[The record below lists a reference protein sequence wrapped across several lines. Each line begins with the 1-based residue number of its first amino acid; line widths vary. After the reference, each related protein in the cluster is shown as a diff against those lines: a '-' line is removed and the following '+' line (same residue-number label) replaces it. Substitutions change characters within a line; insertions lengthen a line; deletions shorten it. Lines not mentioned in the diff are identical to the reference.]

1 MSVVSKLTNNG
12 IEFSDRDLVHVIQIL
27 KSCDNLDKKE
37 DEIVEFYKKKI
48 LILHTAEG
56 KRIYAKT
63 LMQKRYL
70 ELLESSSILFVTG
83 SAGTGKTYLAVA
95 YAVSKL
101 KKNLKSLTY
110 TPKNINDTRKSIKDN
125 LKIIDETLRQE
136 VKDYSINYGYNYFPE
151 KVYKGIYYEEG
162 EYESLVI
169 TLGEGIGNNFWCV
182 LFPPLCLIDEEQDEV
197 EYTTFIKELIDKYF

>member
-1 MSVVSKLTNNG
+1 MKKTLILIAIIIVVMSLSKNDT
-12 IEFSDRDLVHVIQIL
+12 IIIPKESIRFRVIAN
-27 KSCDNLDKKE
+27 SNTKE
-37 DEIVEFYKKKI
+37 DQMIKEKV
-48 LILHTAEG
+48 
-56 KRIYAKT
+56 
-63 LMQKRYL
+63 
-70 ELLESSSILFVTG
+70 
-83 SAGTGKTYLAVA
+83 
-95 YAVSKL
+95 VSKL
-101 KKNLKSLTY
+101 KKSLSSLTY

-125 LKIIDETLRQE
+125 LKIIDETIRQE

>member
-1 MSVVSKLTNNG
+1 MK
-12 IEFSDRDLVHVIQIL
+12 
-27 KSCDNLDKKE
+27 
-37 DEIVEFYKKKI
+37 
-48 LILHTAEG
+48 
-56 KRIYAKT
+56 KT
-63 LMQKRYL
+63 LIIIAIIIVVMSLSKNDTIIIPK
-70 ELLESSSILFVTG
+70 ESIRFRVIANSNSQEDQMIKEKV
-83 SAGTGKTYLAVA
+83 
-95 YAVSKL
+95 VSKL
-101 KKNLKSLTY
+101 KKNLSSLTY
-110 TPKNINDTRKSIKDN
+110 TPKNINDTRQSIKDN
-125 LKIIDETLRQE
+125 LKVIDDTLKQE

>member
-1 MSVVSKLTNNG
+1 MK
-12 IEFSDRDLVHVIQIL
+12 
-27 KSCDNLDKKE
+27 
-37 DEIVEFYKKKI
+37 
-48 LILHTAEG
+48 
-56 KRIYAKT
+56 KT
-63 LMQKRYL
+63 LIIIAIIIVVMSLSKNDTIIIPK
-70 ELLESSSILFVTG
+70 ESIRFRVIANSNSQEDQMIKEKV
-83 SAGTGKTYLAVA
+83 
-95 YAVSKL
+95 VSKL

-182 LFPPLCLIDEEQDEV
+182 LFPPLCLIDENEEEV
-197 EYTTFIKELIDKYF
+197 EYTSFIKELIDKYF

>member
-1 MSVVSKLTNNG
+1 MKKTLIIIAIIIVVMSLSKNDT
-12 IEFSDRDLVHVIQIL
+12 IIIPKESIRFRVIAN
-27 KSCDNLDKKE
+27 SNSKE
-37 DEIVEFYKKKI
+37 DQMIKEKV
-48 LILHTAEG
+48 
-56 KRIYAKT
+56 
-63 LMQKRYL
+63 
-70 ELLESSSILFVTG
+70 
-83 SAGTGKTYLAVA
+83 
-95 YAVSKL
+95 VSKL
-101 KKNLKSLTY
+101 KKNLSSLTY

-125 LKIIDETLRQE
+125 LKIIDETLKQE

-182 LFPPLCLIDEEQDEV
+182 LFPPLCLIDENQDDV

>member
-1 MSVVSKLTNNG
+1 M
-12 IEFSDRDLVHVIQIL
+12 
-27 KSCDNLDKKE
+27 KKTL
-37 DEIVEFYKKKI
+37 I
-48 LILHTAEG
+48 LIAIIIVIMSLNTNETIIIP
-56 KRIYAKT
+56 K
-63 LMQKRYL
+63 
-70 ELLESSSILFVTG
+70 ESIRFRVIANSNSQEDQMIKEKV
-83 SAGTGKTYLAVA
+83 
-95 YAVSKL
+95 VSKL
-101 KKNLKSLTY
+101 KKSLSSLTY

-125 LKIIDETLRQE
+125 LKVIDETLRQE

>member
-1 MSVVSKLTNNG
+1 M
-12 IEFSDRDLVHVIQIL
+12 
-27 KSCDNLDKKE
+27 KKTL
-37 DEIVEFYKKKI
+37 I
-48 LILHTAEG
+48 LIAIIIVIMSLNTNETIIIP
-56 KRIYAKT
+56 K
-63 LMQKRYL
+63 
-70 ELLESSSILFVTG
+70 ESIRFRVIANSNSQEDQMIKEKV
-83 SAGTGKTYLAVA
+83 
-95 YAVSKL
+95 VSKL
-101 KKNLKSLTY
+101 KKNLSSLTY

-125 LKIIDETLRQE
+125 LKIIDETLKQE

>member
-1 MSVVSKLTNNG
+1 M
-12 IEFSDRDLVHVIQIL
+12 
-27 KSCDNLDKKE
+27 KKTL
-37 DEIVEFYKKKI
+37 I
-48 LILHTAEG
+48 LIAIIIVIMSLNTNETIIIP
-56 KRIYAKT
+56 K
-63 LMQKRYL
+63 
-70 ELLESSSILFVTG
+70 ESIRFRVIANSNTQEDQMIKEKV
-83 SAGTGKTYLAVA
+83 
-95 YAVSKL
+95 VSKL
-101 KKNLKSLTY
+101 KKSLSSLTY
-110 TPKNINDTRKSIKDN
+110 TPKNINETRKSIKDN

>member
-1 MSVVSKLTNNG
+1 MSLNTNET
-12 IEFSDRDLVHVIQIL
+12 IIIPKESIRFRVIANSNSQEDQMI
-27 KSCDNLDKKE
+27 KE
-37 DEIVEFYKKKI
+37 KV
-48 LILHTAEG
+48 
-56 KRIYAKT
+56 
-63 LMQKRYL
+63 
-70 ELLESSSILFVTG
+70 
-83 SAGTGKTYLAVA
+83 
-95 YAVSKL
+95 VSKL

-125 LKIIDETLRQE
+125 LKIIEETLRQE